1 MTDRYAV
8 IGHPVEHSKSPA
20 IHAEFA
26 RRTGQDLTYGRLP
39 APPDG
44 FEATARGF
52 AADGGHGLNVTLPFK
67 EQAHALAR
75 HRTARAEAAG
85 AVNTLRFDADGI
97 HGDNTD
103 GAGLVRD
110 IRANLGVAIA
120 GRSLLVLG
128 AGGATRG
135 VLAPLVA
142 EFPRELVVANR
153 TAGRAVELA
162 GRFAPQGRKH
172 GVPVSGCGLAELAGR
187 RFDLVINATSA
198 SLSGESLALPGGLF
212 ALGSLAYDM
221 MYGRGQTPFLAQAAA
236 AGAARCAD
244 GLGMLIEQ
252 AAESFLFW
260 RGVRPPTDG
269 LDAMLR
275 A

>member
-8 IGHPVEHSKSPA
+8 TGHPVEHSKSPL

-26 RRTGQDLTYGRLP
+26 RRTGQDLAYGRLP
-39 APPDG
+39 APLDG
-44 FEATARGF
+44 FGAVVRTF
-52 AADGGHGLNVTLPFK
+52 AAEGGRGLNVTLPFK
-67 EQAHALAR
+67 EQAHALAD
-75 HRTARAEAAG
+75 HRTVRALAAG

-110 IRANLGVAIA
+110 IRANLGIAIA
-120 GRSLLVLG
+120 GRSVLVLG

-135 VLAPLVA
+135 VLGPLIS

-153 TAGRAVELA
+153 TVARASALA
-162 GRFAPQGRKH
+162 DLFGTQARGS
-172 GVPVSGCGLAELAGR
+172 GVRVTGCGLGDLAGR
-187 RFDLVINATSA
+187 RFDLVVNATSA
-198 SLSGESLALPGGLF
+198 SLTGESLHLPDGLF
-212 ALGSLAYDM
+212 AAGSLAYDM
-221 MYGRGQTPFLAQAAA
+221 MYGRGETPFLGQARM

-269 LDAMLR
+269 LDALLR